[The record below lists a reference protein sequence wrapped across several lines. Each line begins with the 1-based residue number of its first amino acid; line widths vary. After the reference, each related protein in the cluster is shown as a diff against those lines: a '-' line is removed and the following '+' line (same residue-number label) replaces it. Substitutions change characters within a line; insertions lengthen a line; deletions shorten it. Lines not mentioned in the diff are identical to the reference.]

1 MWMWQ
6 NSPRLNNSTFEP
18 PTEKEHHVALKHTP
32 SSDDVTSL
40 HAGTH

>member
-1 MWMWQ
+1 MLL
-6 NSPRLNNSTFEP
+6 NSFSICTCYNLHRNNFIA
-18 PTEKEHHVALKHTP
+18 ALTHTP